1 MTTWDNDV
9 YSVAVNLDQGTM
21 EQPRLEVQR
30 FRGLNRFPEW
40 SRDGR
45 YLAYV
50 SGRPD
55 SKSYLISIRDEETGK
70 EREIRPKLASFE
82 YIRWSPDGQSFLA
95 AGQDTENHGGLF
107 LIDAQTGSARSL
119 LEGDPV
125 KGVLL
130 FAQWLPDG
138 RRILYAQNSRQPQML
153 ARIAVRDLETG
164 NEQEIL
170 RMADQRLI
178 GFVALSPDGTRLAFT
193 AWRLQGSVLQ
203 NTTLTLMPASGG
215 QGTELFQVKFPEMI
229 ANLAWSNDSRSVL
242 FVRGNLGGQ
251 QSRQGLRPLWQI
263 PAAGGQPRQIG
274 ALVDE
279 GQINILS
286 LHPNGRRIAYTRSSR
301 EFEIWAMEG
310 LLAAASPE

>member
-1 MTTWDNDV
+1 MTAWDADV
-9 YSVAVNLDQGTM
+9 YSVGVDLDQGTM
-21 EQPRLEVQR
+21 EEPRLEVQR
-30 FRGLNRFPEW
+30 FRGLNRFPDW

-55 SKSYLISIRDEETGK
+55 SRSYVISIRSEETGE

-95 AGQDTENHGGLF
+95 AGQDTDNHGGLF

-119 LEGDPV
+119 LDGDQAT
-125 KGVLL
+125 GAFL

-138 RRILYAQNSRQPQML
+138 RRILYGQNSRQPRML
-153 ARIAVRDLETG
+153 ATIAVRDLETG
-164 NEQEIL
+164 KEQEIL

-178 GFVALSPDGTRLAFT
+178 GFLALSPDGKRLAFT
-193 AWRLQGSVLQ
+193 YLALQGSVPR

-215 QGTELFQVKFPEMI
+215 QATELFQVEFPEMI

-251 QSRQGLRPLWQI
+251 QSKQGLRPLWKSQQQAVN
-263 PAAGGQPRQIG
+263 P
-274 ALVDE
+274 
-279 GQINILS
+279 
-286 LHPNGRRIAYTRSSR
+286 GRSAHSWTKAR
-301 EFEIWAMEG
+301 
-310 LLAAASPE
+310 